1 MRLFLL
7 VITIILLVVRIC
19 NTPEVF
25 SRKSYEKKK
34 EKALKKYAETCE
46 EGYTEP
52 EMVED
57 VKIVATVIS
66 FITLLLSA
74 VYYIII
80 GNRFSENLYV
90 FILSAIQ
97 VVLTLYGLSRNLHPK
112 EVIKRI
118 KNGKFP
124 NLYSIYNT
132 IVDYAYY
139 PVVIYLLL
147 MQ

>member
-7 VITIILLVVRIC
+7 VITIVFLVVRIC

-25 SRKSYEKKK
+25 SKKAYEKKK
-34 EKALKKYAETCE
+34 DKALKKYAEICE

-52 EMVED
+52 QMVED
-57 VKIVATVIS
+57 VQIIAAIIS
-66 FITLLLSA
+66 FIMILLSA

-90 FILSAIQ
+90 FILSAVQI
-97 VVLTLYGLSRNLHPK
+97 VLSLYGLSRNLHPK
-112 EVIKRI
+112 EVFKRI
-118 KNGKFP
+118 ENGKFP
-124 NLYSIYNT
+124 NLHSIYNT